1 MNILIRNIKSFCN
14 ILLITMVSCST
25 LWANVELPHSLA
37 LQGYSPVS
45 YFEKDKAA
53 MGLPQLSTKYKGKLY
68 WSTSADQAQYL
79 PIFEA
84 FYPYALALERR
95 VAIDPT
101 NFKIVAGQLLLFHRS
116 NELDV
121 LKGWNQS
128 DNEEELLHRA
138 KNNYLS
144 LDFLTLTLRLFIDV

>member
-84 FYPYALALERR
+84 FYPYALALGRK

-116 NELDV
+116 NELDS

-128 DNEEELLHRA
+128 DNEEELLRRA

-144 LDFLTLTLRLFIDV
+144 LNF

>member
-1 MNILIRNIKSFCN
+1 MNILIHNFKSFCN

-37 LQGYSPVS
+37 LQGHSPVS
-45 YFEKDKAA
+45 YFEKDKVA

-68 WSTSADQAQYL
+68 WSTSADQAQNL

-84 FYPYALALERR
+84 FYPYALALGRK

-116 NELDV
+116 N
-121 LKGWNQS
+121 
-128 DNEEELLHRA
+128 
-138 KNNYLS
+138 
-144 LDFLTLTLRLFIDV
+144 

>member
-1 MNILIRNIKSFCN
+1 MNILIHNIKSFYN

-84 FYPYALALERR
+84 FYPYALALGRK

-101 NFKIVAGQLLLFHRS
+101 NFKIVAGQLLLFHHS
-116 NELDV
+116 NELDS
-121 LKGWNQS
+121 LKGWNHS
-128 DNEEELLHRA
+128 DNEEELLRRA

-144 LDFLTLTLRLFIDV
+144 LNF

>member
-1 MNILIRNIKSFCN
+1 MNILIHNIKSFCN

-37 LQGYSPVS
+37 IQGYSPVF
-45 YFEKDKAA
+45 YFEKDKVA
-53 MGLPQLSTKYKGKLY
+53 MGLPQFSTKYKGKLY
-68 WSTSADQAQYL
+68 WLTSEDQAQYL
-79 PIFEA
+79 TKFEA
-84 FYPYALALERR
+84 FCPYAFALGRK

-116 NELDV
+116 NELDS
-121 LKGWNQS
+121 LKGWNHS
-128 DNEEELLHRA
+128 DNEEELLRRA

-144 LDFLTLTLRLFIDV
+144 LNF

>member
-37 LQGYSPVS
+37 IQGYSPVS
-45 YFEKDKAA
+45 YFEKDKVA

-84 FYPYALALERR
+84 FYPYSLALGRK

-128 DNEEELLHRA
+128 DNEEELLHHA

-144 LDFLTLTLRLFIDV
+144 LDF